1 MKLSKNGLELIK
13 SFEGLRLKAYKVTD
27 SEKYFTIGYGHY
39 GSDVKEGMEIS
50 KKKAEELFEKDVQ
63 RFVDGVNELVKVPI
77 NQNQFDALV
86 SFAYNVGLGA
96 LKKSTLLDL
105 LNGKEYKG
113 ASEQFERWN
122 KSGGKVLKGLV
133 TRREKEQK
141 LFDTSVKEKP
151 AVAPTGTTSSKPKG
165 KDSIVKESVKKT
177 EYIKYRIKMGDTLT
191 GISKKFNVPIHEI
204 ASINRIANIHRIY
217 TGHILKIPKR

>member
-1 MKLSKNGLELIK
+1 MKISKNGLSLIK
-13 SFEGLRLKAYKVTD
+13 SFEGCKLTAYKVTD

-39 GSDVKEGMEIS
+39 GSDVKEGMKITQE
-50 KKKAEELFEKDVQ
+50 KADELFEKDVQ
-63 RFVDGVNELVKVPI
+63 RFVDGVNELVKVPV

-113 ASEQFERWN
+113 ASEQYERWN

-133 TRREKEQK
+133 KRREKEQK
-141 LFDTSVKEKP
+141 LFDTPVKSV
-151 AVAPTGTTSSKPKG
+151 
-165 KDSIVKESVKKT
+165 VKESVKKK
-177 EYIKYRIKMGDTLT
+177 EYINYKIKLGDTLSN
-191 GISKKFNVPIHEI
+191 IAKRYRVSVQEI

-217 TGHILKIPKR
+217 AGHVIKIPKR

>member
-63 RFVDGVNELVKVPI
+63 KFVDGVNELVKVPI
-77 NQNQFDALV
+77 NQNQFDSLV

-141 LFDTSVKEKP
+141 LFNTPVKEKP
-151 AVAPTGTTSSKPKG
+151 AV
-165 KDSIVKESVKKT
+165 VKESVKKT

-191 GISKKFNVPIHEI
+191 DISKKYGVPIHEI
-204 ASINRIANIHRIY
+204 ASINRITNIHRIY